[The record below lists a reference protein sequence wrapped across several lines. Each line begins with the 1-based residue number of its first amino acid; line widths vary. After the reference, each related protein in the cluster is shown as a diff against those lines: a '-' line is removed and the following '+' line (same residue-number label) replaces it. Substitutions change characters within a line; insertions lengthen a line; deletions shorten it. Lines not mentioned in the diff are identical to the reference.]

1 MISAKGRP
9 YQVHVL
15 RLLPGEDVR
24 RSLES
29 WCAEGSIEAACVVSA
44 VGSVTHAHL
53 RYGGRDEGTMTTG
66 DLEVVALSGTLS
78 RHGGHLH
85 LAVSDAAGVTTGGHL
100 LTGTLVRTTLEVVVQ
115 EIGGLRFI
123 RRRDERTGFD
133 ELFPEAL
140 P

>member
-29 WCAEGSIEAACVVSA
+29 WCTEGSIEAACVVSA

-53 RYGGRDEGTMTTG
+53 RYGGRDEGTMTAG

-85 LAVSDAAGVTTGGHL
+85 LAVSDAAGVTKGGHL

-115 EIGGLRFI
+115 EIGGLRFV